1 MDKPNKPITLV
12 RSEFID
18 KMANLINQSGL
29 PSFIIE
35 PILQNFLNETRID
48 VQRQIEIDKA
58 QYENELKAY
67 ETHESES

>member
-12 RSEFID
+12 RSEFINE
-18 KMANLINQSGL
+18 MANLINQSGL

-58 QYENELKAY
+58 QYENELKTY
-67 ETHESES
+67 ESYESES